1 MKAIL
6 PRNGTAATGRP
17 VKARRILVAFVPVFV
32 FATVVSTAAV
42 AQVTDC
48 TLLTFSEELGTLPDG
63 TSYGLRK
70 PSDWNG
76 VLINDLD
83 YLPSRD
89 SQRNCYWLGR
99 GYGLSGTQR
108 HPLRTF
114 QYDPAQEIKNLLTV
128 IDLFEQSY
136 GKPTR
141 IIQYGNSGGGF
152 VGLGIAELHPD
163 RVDGVV
169 AGCAHEQVP
178 LLNMMFDGWFVLQ
191 ALLAP
196 DLQIANYTDL
206 AQVTAAAAKWGE
218 VIQAAQDTPLGRAR
232 IALAVTIG
240 QWPAW
245 SSTMNPPPDPHDVN
259 ALQSAM
265 FDTVFANAGQPGGQ
279 SRFMSEHAGGSPPEM
294 PRQLSW
300 NTGIDYRKFFEQGD
314 RDYKRA
320 VRELYREA
328 GADLKSDLAFVNAT
342 PRISVD
348 PAAVEFWS
356 HPGRNVDGTPQVP
369 VLRFHTSG
377 DNLVPPEITDGYVQK
392 MRENHGK
399 RQLYRTAVVERG
411 GHCNFSVAENA
422 AVVETLLKRIE
433 TGRWPSTEP
442 ERLNGLALSLVPSST
457 AAFIDYNPVRFNRPD
472 NEPPLR

>member
-1 MKAIL
+1 METIL
-6 PRNGTAATGRP
+6 PRNGMAMRRP
-17 VKARRILVAFVPVFV
+17 VREWRFLVAFVPVFV
-32 FATVVSTAAV
+32 FAALLSTVAV
-42 AQVTDC
+42 AQVTNC
-48 TLLTFSEELGTLPDG
+48 TLLTFTEQLGTLPDG
-63 TSYGLRK
+63 TPYGLRK
-70 PSDWNG
+70 PTDWNG

-83 YLPSRD
+83 YLPNRD
-89 SQRNCYWLGR
+89 SQRNCYWLGQ
-99 GYGLSGTQR
+99 GYALSGTQR

-128 IDLFEQSY
+128 SELFEQIH
-136 GKPTR
+136 GKPNR
-141 IIQYGNSGGGF
+141 ILLYGNSGGGF

-163 RVDGVV
+163 RVDGVI

-191 ALLAP
+191 ELLAP

-206 AQVTAAAAKWGE
+206 AQVTAAAAKWRE

-245 SSTMNPPPDPHDVN
+245 SSTTNPRPDPHDVN

-294 PRQLSW
+294 PQQLSW
-300 NTGIDYRKFFEQGD
+300 NTGIDYGKFFEHGD

-328 GADLKSDLAFVNAT
+328 GADLKSDLAFVNAAQ
-342 PRISVD
+342 RISAD

-356 HPGRNVDGTPQVP
+356 HPGRNVNGTPQVP
-369 VLRFHTSG
+369 VLRFHTVG
-377 DNLVPPEITDGYVQK
+377 DNLVPPEITDGYIQK
-392 MRENHGK
+392 MRENGGK
-399 RQLYRTAVVERG
+399 RRLYRTAVVERG

-422 AVVETLLKRIE
+422 AAVETLLERIE

-442 ERLNGLALSLVPSST
+442 ERLNELALALVPSST

-472 NEPPLR
+472 NAPPFP